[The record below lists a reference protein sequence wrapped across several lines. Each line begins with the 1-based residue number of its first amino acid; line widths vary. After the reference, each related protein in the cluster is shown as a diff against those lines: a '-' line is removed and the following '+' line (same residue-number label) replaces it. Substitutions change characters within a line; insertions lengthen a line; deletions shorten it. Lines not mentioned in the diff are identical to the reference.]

1 MCGLHA
7 EGTGTGEI
15 HRMRTILPKAGRLLR
30 TVRYLQSRQIAN
42 RIVRRLTPAPRVG
55 GDAPSLRSFSAKW
68 NPCPGRTRSLL
79 SAGRFRFLA
88 TEADLAGLQSWN
100 DPALP
105 KLWLYNLHYFD
116 DLLAEG
122 AEERESAHRDLIG
135 RWIVEN
141 PPMLGN
147 GWEPYTLSRRIVN
160 WVCWSL
166 SGFPL
171 SPEMRASLA
180 AQARALAGTLEYHV
194 LGNHLFANAK
204 ALVFAGAFFES
215 AEADK
220 WLKSG
225 LAILEREI
233 PEQVLADGGHFELS
247 PMYHA
252 VILEDMIDLLQLEA
266 IHPRLLE
273 DASRRQRWRERAG
286 AMLDWLAAMTHPDG
300 EIAFF
305 NDAAFGQARRF
316 ADLSAYAADLGVAGS
331 GEAPRF
337 AMLKDSGYARVGA
350 GPWIA
355 FFDIAKVGPDY
366 IPGHAHADTL
376 SIELSFDGCR
386 LVTNGGTSTYAPGP
400 VREAERATA
409 NHATVEID
417 GVSSSEVWASFRVGR
432 RARPTVIK
440 VPGRTDGGEAEA
452 SHDGYR
458 FLPGRPIHR
467 RGLSVLAERVAIR
480 DRIGGQ
486 GRHRLVGR
494 FPLHPSVGR
503 ADITDTGWRIQTAS
517 GRTIVVTVEGPV
529 QHGIEEGHFSPEFGV
544 RQVRPVLT
552 WRASGA
558 LPIDVTV
565 EFEA

>member
-1 MCGLHA
+1 MCGLHT
-7 EGTGTGEI
+7 EGAGTGEI
-15 HRMRTILPKAGRLLR
+15 HRMRTILPKASRLLR
-30 TVRYLQSRQIAN
+30 TVRHLQSRQITN

-55 GDAPSLRSFSAKW
+55 GDAPSLRSFSEQWK
-68 NPCPGRTRSLL
+68 PCPGRIRSLL
-79 SAGRFRFLA
+79 SAERFRFLA
-88 TEADLAGLQSWN
+88 TEADIAGLQGWN

-116 DLLAEG
+116 DLLAGG
-122 AEERESAHRDLIG
+122 ATERESWHRALID
-135 RWIVEN
+135 RWITEN
-141 PPMLGN
+141 PPILGN

-215 AEADK
+215 AEADE
-220 WLKSG
+220 WLNKG
-225 LAILEREI
+225 LAILEQEI
-233 PEQVLADGGHFELS
+233 PEQVLSDGGHFELS

-266 IHPRLLE
+266 IYPRLLA
-273 DASRRQRWRERAG
+273 DAPKRQRWRERVG
-286 AMLDWLAAMTHPDG
+286 AMLDWLAVMTHPDG
-300 EIAFF
+300 EIALF

-316 ADLSAYAADLGVAGS
+316 ADLAAYAANFGIAGI
-331 GEAPRF
+331 GEAPGF
-337 AMLKDSGYARVGA
+337 AVLKDSGYARIGA
-350 GPWIA
+350 GPWVA
-355 FFDIAKVGPDY
+355 FFDVAKVGPDY

-376 SIELSFDGCR
+376 SIEISFDGTR

-400 VREAERATA
+400 LREGERATA

-417 GVSSSEVWASFRVGR
+417 GANSSEVWASFRVGR

-440 VPGRTDGGEAEA
+440 VSGRTDGGEAEA

-458 FLPGRPIHR
+458 FLPGRPTHR
-467 RGLSVLAERVAIR
+467 RSLSVLSERVTIR
-480 DRIGGQ
+480 DRVEGE
-486 GRHRLVGR
+486 GRHELVGR
-494 FPLHPSVGR
+494 FPLHPSVR
-503 ADITDTGWRIQTAS
+503 QAKATDTGWRIETAS
-517 GRTIVVTVEGPV
+517 GRTIIATVKGRV
-529 QHGIEEGHFSPEFGV
+529 QHGIEEGHFAPEFGS
-544 RQVRPVLT
+544 RQIRPVLT
-552 WRASGA
+552 WRASA
-558 LPIDVTV
+558 PLPFDVTV
-565 EFEA
+565 DFEA